1 MRVTGARHTQQSLTT
16 RARQMEVPPTEPAPA
31 LGRDTHRS
39 APDQYWDPQKR
50 TRPVRDPQNAPQQY
64 HTRCTLGGPVGRKR
78 AIKHILFKSAARLPA
93 PRLGP
98 ARARAWLGIG
108 AASPFTCV
116 TDVASSGMSRS
127 RVSNVSGSRWLRGW
141 ISLAAVLVVTLSG
154 ASTADAASAAA
165 PAPTC
170 RDARVWPYNTS
181 SIWNMPIGAAAAYAP
196 AGIFPGPAAPKDGVF
211 IDEDYFVETVWGD
224 PTIDWYS
231 QGHWNSTP
239 DCEQFPWSPLVGR
252 VPWPQNLTITIPGNN
267 ALALLQPDGDSLLFT
282 QPAYRCTVD
291 APLLSIHD
299 TWHMTGSLRYSDGNW
314 GGHGVL
320 LARVATCACRARPP
334 PRRDAGGSALNA
346 IGGSL
351 RLGELLPTSGGP
363 PTHTLK
369 LQLWAKYYYFGAEFG
384 ACCAEC

>member
-1 MRVTGARHTQQSLTT
+1 
-16 RARQMEVPPTEPAPA
+16 
-31 LGRDTHRS
+31 
-39 APDQYWDPQKR
+39 
-50 TRPVRDPQNAPQQY
+50 
-64 HTRCTLGGPVGRKR
+64 
-78 AIKHILFKSAARLPA
+78 
-93 PRLGP
+93 
-98 ARARAWLGIG
+98 
-108 AASPFTCV
+108 
-116 TDVASSGMSRS
+116 MSRS
-127 RVSNVSGSRWLRGW
+127 RVSSVSGWLRGR
-141 ISLAAVLVVTLSG
+141 ISLAAVLVVLAATLSG
-154 ASTADAASAAA
+154 ASTADSAAVAA

-181 SIWNMPIGAAAAYAP
+181 SIWNTPIGAAAAYAP
-196 AGIFPGPAAPKDGVF
+196 AGLFPGPAAPKDGVF

-320 LARVATCACRARPP
+320 LARVATCVPRTPTAAARRRGQRSQRDRWLVA
-334 PRRDAGGSALNA
+334 PRRASADVGRPADAHAEAAAVGQVLLFWRRVRCV
-346 IGGSL
+346 L
-351 RLGELLPTSGGP
+351 RRMLVVHSCSVCVARLLFCTLLCGP
-363 PTHTLK
+363 APIS
-369 LQLWAKYYYFGAEFG
+369 
-384 ACCAEC
+384 